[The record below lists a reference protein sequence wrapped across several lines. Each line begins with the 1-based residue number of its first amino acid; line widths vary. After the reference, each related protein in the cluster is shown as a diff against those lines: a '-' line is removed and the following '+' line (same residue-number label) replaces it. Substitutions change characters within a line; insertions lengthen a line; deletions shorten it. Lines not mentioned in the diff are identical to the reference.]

1 MPIRIV
7 LAEDHPFTRKGIVDT
22 LNEDPMCEVVAETGN
37 GAMIEALIRE
47 HRPDVLVTDLE
58 MPGLDGLHVL
68 ESIRESGLAVEV
80 VILTMHDSEPF
91 FRKALSLGARGYVL
105 KDSAIGEI
113 LDAVK
118 FAHKGRA
125 YVSAPLTSYLMGSRE
140 VKEPEWRLTASEL
153 RILKA
158 IAEGKTTRAIAGEFF
173 LSERTIETHRRNI
186 CEKLSLSGKNALLHY
201 VMVHRD
207 RISKIR
213 VNP

>member
-1 MPIRIV
+1 MSIRIV

-22 LNEDPMCEVVAETGN
+22 LNEDSSCVVVAETGN
-37 GAMIEALIRE
+37 GTQIEALLRE

-58 MPGLDGLHVL
+58 MPGMDGLRVL
-68 ESIRESGLAVEV
+68 ESIRESGIRVAV

-91 FRKALSLGARGYVL
+91 FRKATSLGALGYVL

-118 FAHKGRA
+118 FVHNGRP
-125 YVSAPLTSYLMGSRE
+125 YVSASLTSYLMSPTAEHQPEAALTVSE
-140 VKEPEWRLTASEL
+140 V

-158 IAEGKTTRAIAGEFF
+158 IAEGKTTRLIASEFF

-201 VMVHRD
+201 VLLHRD
-207 RISKIR
+207 RIAKIR

>member
-7 LAEDHPFTRKGIVDT
+7 LAEDHPITRKGISDT
-22 LNEDPMCEVVAETGN
+22 LNEDPTCDVVAETGN
-37 GAMIEALIRE
+37 GAMIEALVRE
-47 HRPDVLVTDLE
+47 HQPDVLVTDLE

-68 ESIRESGLAVEV
+68 ESIRSSGLAVEV

-118 FAHKGRA
+118 FAYEGRV
-125 YVSAPLTSYLMGSRE
+125 YVSAPLTSYLMGPKE
-140 VKEPEWRLTASEL
+140 VKAPESDLTPSEL

-158 IAEGKTTRAIAGEFF
+158 IAEGKTTRAIAGELF
-173 LSERTIETHRRNI
+173 LSDRTIETHRRNI
-186 CEKLSLSGKNALLHY
+186 CEKLNLSGKNALLHY
-201 VMVHRD
+201 VLVHRD
-207 RISKIR
+207 RIAKITR
-213 VNP
+213 